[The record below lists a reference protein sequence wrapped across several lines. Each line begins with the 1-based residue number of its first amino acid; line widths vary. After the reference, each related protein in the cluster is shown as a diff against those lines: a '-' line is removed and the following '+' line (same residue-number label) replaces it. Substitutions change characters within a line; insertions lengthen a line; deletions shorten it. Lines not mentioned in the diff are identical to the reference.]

1 MGRKEKVL
9 KETVEHETTKENGVY
24 WYHWKS
30 HSFGFS
36 STIDINL
43 GSADLADGT
52 HKLSWHLTG
61 RGGYRL
67 GEIKN
72 LNESDMFE
80 KLIFYA

>member
-1 MGRKEKVL
+1 MGRKVKIL
-9 KETVEHETTKENGVY
+9 QETTENETTFENGTF
-24 WYHWKS
+24 WYFWRNR
-30 HSFGFS
+30 SFGFS
-36 STIDINL
+36 STQNINL

-80 KLIFYA
+80 KLIFWS